1 MNKEIAVCSV
11 WMACYLSNK
20 CVFKSKEGGKNRRN
34 EENMLERGFA
44 IDIANLM
51 DIHKEGG
58 GG

>member
-1 MNKEIAVCSV
+1 MFGWPVIYPT
-11 WMACYLSNK
+11 M